1 MNKHMVFVKEDDGL
15 IRAGGFIVND
25 ATPITTLPDGLAIP
39 AGLYT
44 MYREPGK
51 RPFSMEPTTSVT
63 EPSLCDYL
71 FDKIQTRKKRET
83 RKRRVT
89 KGNKR
94 KTPRREK

>member
-1 MNKHMVFVKEDDGL
+1 MNEHMVFVKEDDGL
-15 IRAGGFIVND
+15 IRAGGFLVNA
-25 ATPITTLPDGLAIP
+25 ATPITTLPDGVAIP
-39 AGLYT
+39 VGLYT

-51 RPFSMEPTTSVT
+51 RPFSLEPSTAVA

-71 FDKIQTRKKRET
+71 FDKIQNRKRET